1 MAAPACGGRQ
11 TVAPAPTLWAT
22 ILLFIGLGATI
33 GEIVS
38 GVIGFAKFAEATGG
52 GVASVVSA
60 LGGGT
65 ITAGAA
71 FAYVAII
78 AAAVITAVLIMVWA
92 WQSYSALCGSP
103 PFGRFVCVT
112 GVINSVTPGFSQW
125 YSEIVGFAG
134 NQPQANVVVKSDYWP
149 TVTLDNPPWLWCAS
163 CANCPPSVA
172 GPAGL
177 AGGNPPCSPELPC
190 FYHDTQVCRAA
201 LGASIGATVGAALG
215 AVAGIIG
222 GILAMGGSGCLAAA
236 VFVWVCW
243 IVLLIVVLVVII
255 VVVVAALI
263 GAVAGTQAG
272 KAAAGGSS
280 GPTAAAGVALAPGTY
295 VSVVGNMVQAS
306 QSLGS
311 NALWFA
317 GWIPNANGMSVDDL
331 TATNGNGTTL
341 LGMSKG
347 KAPFCYTDPDDPVDG
362 IPDTM
367 DRCFPLP

>member
-1 MAAPACGGRQ
+1 MAKPTCGGRQ

-22 ILLFIGLGATI
+22 VLLFIGLGMTI
-33 GEIVS
+33 GQIVTA
-38 GVIGFAKFAEATGG
+38 VIGFTKVAEAVGG
-52 GVASVVSA
+52 GVASVISA
-60 LGGGT
+60 LGGVT

-103 PFGRFVCVT
+103 PFGRFACVT
-112 GVINSVTPGFSQW
+112 GVIDAVTAGFDQW
-125 YSEIVGFAG
+125 YSELVGFAG
-134 NQPQANVVVKSDYWP
+134 NQPQIDVVVKSAYWP
-149 TVTLDNPPWLWCAS
+149 IVTMDNPQFLWCAG

-190 FYHDTQVCRAA
+190 YYHNRKVCSAA
-201 LGASIGATVGAALG
+201 LGSSIGATVGAAVG
-215 AVAGIIG
+215 AAIGIIG
-222 GILAMGGSGCLAAA
+222 GIAAMAAVGCLAAA
-236 VFVWVCW
+236 VFAWICW

-255 VVVVAALI
+255 VVVVVALVGSI
-263 GAVAGTQAG
+263 IGTQAG
-272 KAAAGGSS
+272 KAVAGGSA
-280 GPTAAAGVALAPGTY
+280 GPAAAAGVALVPGTY

-317 GWIPNANGMSVDDL
+317 GWIPNANGTAVDDVS
-331 TATNGNGTTL
+331 TTNGNGTTV
-341 LGMSKG
+341 LGMSTG
-347 KAPFCYTDPDDPVDG
+347 TVPFCFTDPDAA
-362 IPDTM
+362 IPDAM
-367 DRCFPLP
+367 DSCFLPP